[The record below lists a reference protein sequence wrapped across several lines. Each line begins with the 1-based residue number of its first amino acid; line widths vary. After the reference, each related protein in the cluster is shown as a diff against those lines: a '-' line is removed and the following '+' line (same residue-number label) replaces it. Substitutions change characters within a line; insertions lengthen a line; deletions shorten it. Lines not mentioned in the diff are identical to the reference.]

1 MQKFGW
7 KDREKFAHCC
17 LGLKS
22 KAEIS
27 AVPMGLRVTNATCL
41 LIFWLPLKANV
52 SLSAAAL
59 SRGRGCFPADSAKLH
74 FNPILL
80 RIGEMD
86 YTQQLKQRWW
96 YRILII
102 PHKSE
107 SIYPQRQD
115 WNAILGCPWEK
126 SPWGN
131 RIFFEYFFVST
142 KKYFGAWG
150 ETPSFASFQSL
161 TKS

>member
-1 MQKFGW
+1 MGS
-7 KDREKFAHCC
+7 EKILLCN

-74 FNPILL
+74 FNPVLL

-86 YTQQLKQRWW
+86 YTQQLKQR
-96 YRILII
+96 
-102 PHKSE
+102 
-107 SIYPQRQD
+107 
-115 WNAILGCPWEK
+115 
-126 SPWGN
+126 
-131 RIFFEYFFVST
+131 
-142 KKYFGAWG
+142 
-150 ETPSFASFQSL
+150 
-161 TKS
+161 